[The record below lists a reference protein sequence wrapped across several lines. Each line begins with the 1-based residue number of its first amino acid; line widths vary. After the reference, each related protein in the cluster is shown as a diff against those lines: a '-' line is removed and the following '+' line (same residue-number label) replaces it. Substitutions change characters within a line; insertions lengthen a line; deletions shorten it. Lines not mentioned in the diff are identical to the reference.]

1 MSQSQDK
8 GHDARHDQSHQ
19 HAKADA
25 HDPDDVHHVH
35 EGPIRTPKQLIWTVL
50 AAFVIPVVVIIM
62 LVNFVDFDTK
72 PAAGSD
78 GLQAAAVAQRIK
90 PVGTV
95 DFRDVA
101 NPAAQRNGEQV
112 YQGQCAACHTAGV
125 ANAPK
130 LADVAAWGPRLQ
142 QGFEVLVN
150 SALKGKGAMGPQ
162 GGGDYTDFEIAR
174 AVHFLAN
181 QGGAKFPE
189 PQMPAAAGAAA
200 GAASAPN

>member
-8 GHDARHDQSHQ
+8 GHDARQDQGHQ

-25 HDPDDVHHVH
+25 HDADDVHEVH

-62 LVNFVDFDTK
+62 LATYVDVDTR
-72 PAAGSD
+72 PGAGSD
-78 GLQAAAVAQRIK
+78 GQQAAAVAQRIR

-101 NPAAQRNGEQV
+101 NPAAQRPGDQV
-112 YQGQCAACHTAGV
+112 YQGQCAACHAAGV

-130 LADVAAWGPRLQ
+130 LGDVGAWGPRLQ
-142 QGFEVLVN
+142 QGFEVLLN

-162 GGGDYTDFEIAR
+162 SGGEYSDFEIAR

-181 QGGAKFPE
+181 QGGGKFPE
-189 PQMPAAAGAAA
+189 PQMPAAAGAVA